1 MWLKNNNIRVYY
13 EFLHSYKNILDHN
26 FIQHF
31 SSNTNPTFHI
41 KLSTR
46 KYLPTLFLHFYN
58 IMPRHFLW
66 YQSIC
71 KELNPPSFRL
81 FTNAISFVVL
91 SSDVFHLTFN
101 SFFFLQ
107 KCRFF
112 LVVFLVKLLQ
122 AIYFQRHYLPL
133 QLDMAYIISG
143 GFASCKE
150 KIRYSITRK
159 RDYISLWFED
169 EWFAQQNQK
178 RLESGF
184 TIV

>member
-1 MWLKNNNIRVYY
+1 M
-13 EFLHSYKNILDHN
+13 N
-26 FIQHF
+26 FYI
-31 SSNTNPTFHI
+31 HI
-41 KLSTR
+41 KTYLTTILFNIFHRIRIPLFILNCPLESIFPLYFFTSTILCR
-46 KYLPTLFLHFYN
+46 VTSYGINQYAKSWTRPVFASLPMQF
-58 IMPRHFLW
+58 
-66 YQSIC
+66 
-71 KELNPPSFRL
+71 
-81 FTNAISFVVL
+81 L
-91 SSDVFHLTFN
+91 SSFFLRTFFILPLIR
-101 SFFFLQ
+101 FFFVQ

-112 LVVFLVKLLQ
+112 LVVFLVKLLK